1 MNTYDIAKQISGLY
15 AQELRRQNIISSG
28 NLYRAAQRPVIEKRK
43 NNFTISLNLPSYWE
57 IVEEGRRPG
66 KFPPPSSIDKWMN
79 QRNIPP
85 REDITREQQVYLISR
100 KIAKKGIKGR
110 YPLKKSLESQ
120 RYKYLENKLEENLVV
135 EIEEILD
142 DSLIE

>member
-15 AQELRRQNIISSG
+15 AQELRRQNIIASG
-28 NLYRAAQRPVIEKRK
+28 NLYRAAQRPVIEKKK

-100 KIAKKGIKGR
+100 KIAKNGIKGR